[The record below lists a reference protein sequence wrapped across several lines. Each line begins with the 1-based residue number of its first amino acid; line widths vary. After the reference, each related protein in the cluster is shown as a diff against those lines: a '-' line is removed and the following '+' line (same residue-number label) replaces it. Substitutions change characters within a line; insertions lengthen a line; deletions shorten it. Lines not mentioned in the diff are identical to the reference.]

1 MKITETTSM
10 NELSHLP
17 FDMVR
22 KYSILA
28 RNYTYDKYSLLI
40 RNVINY
46 IEQHLSGELTLSVI
60 AEEFGKNPSY
70 LSTTFRKEMG
80 DTLTNYISRQRI
92 QASLRYFN
100 TTTLSVAEVASAVG
114 IPDFGYFSKLFRRY
128 VGVSPREYKKMLDK

>member
-1 MKITETTSM
+1 MKEVALITGSSRGIGAATAA
-10 NELSHLP
+10 L
-17 FDMVR
+17 
-22 KYSILA
+22 LA
-28 RNYTYDKYSLLI
+28 RSGYA
-40 RNVINY
+40 VCINY

-70 LSTTFRKEMG
+70 LSTTFRKEIG
-80 DTLTNYISRQRI
+80 DTLTNYVSRQRI